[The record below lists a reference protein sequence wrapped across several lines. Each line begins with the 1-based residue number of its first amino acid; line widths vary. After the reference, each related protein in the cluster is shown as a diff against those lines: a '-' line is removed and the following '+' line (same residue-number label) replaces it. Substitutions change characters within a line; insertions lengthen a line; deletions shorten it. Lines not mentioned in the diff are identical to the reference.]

1 MPRLHVQYQLDVLK
15 PHQPNSD
22 ILARS
27 LIELKGVNY
36 VRIKVDEI
44 DQKTTSLFI
53 RVGGT
58 DEISLEKV
66 TDALNQ
72 LNCSLHSVDQVII
85 QKEE

>member
-1 MPRLHVQYQLDVLK
+1 MKMNITYNLDVLK

-22 ILARS
+22 VLARS
-27 LIELKGVNY
+27 LIELKGVNH

-53 RVGGT
+53 KVGGT
-58 DEISLEKV
+58 EEISLEKI

-72 LNCSLHSVDQVII
+72 LNCSLHSVDQVRIN
-85 QKEE
+85 KEE